1 MPHAKQPMHIYYTSA
16 YRRAIRK
23 LLREDARRDMEAAI
37 AAEPAAAPVIP
48 GTGSIR
54 KLRWPGSGRGKRGG
68 VRAIYFWSAGPEA
81 IYMLTAYAK
90 ADRSDL
96 TATDR
101 KALTR
106 LVAEI
111 KREGANE

>member
-1 MPHAKQPMHIYYTSA
+1 MHIYYTSA

-23 LLREDARRDMEAAI
+23 LLREHARRDMEAAI

-90 ADRSDL
+90 ADRGDL